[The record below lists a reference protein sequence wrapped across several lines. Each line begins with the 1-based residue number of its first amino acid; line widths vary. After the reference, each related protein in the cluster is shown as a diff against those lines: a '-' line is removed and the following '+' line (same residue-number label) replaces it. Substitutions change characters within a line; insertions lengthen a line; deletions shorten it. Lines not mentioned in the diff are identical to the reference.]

1 MHDGYFP
8 PDSLLRRVI
17 SETLVAL
24 SAPQVLLLQAAHPVA
39 WAGFFA
45 HTGAL
50 DAPQERLDRTA
61 LIMNTVAFGT
71 RDHADRA
78 TRRVRAMHGRVRGVT
93 TQTAGRY
100 PAGTPYSATDPELL
114 LWILATLAGTAAQ
127 VYQQWVAPLERDELE
142 RLWQDYRQ
150 VGVLFGLA
158 WEDSPATWADF
169 VDYWEHM
176 VTTDALHVV
185 PEARDLAID
194 IVMHPPV
201 PAALRPAVEV
211 VNQVTIGSLPP
222 TVREQY
228 GFSWDPI
235 RALALATGRETVKR
249 LVRPVLPPP
258 LARIEVARRGLA
270 LDDQRRA
277 AALQDRGVVAA

>member
-1 MHDGYFP
+1 MHDGYFAP
-8 PDSLLRRVI
+8 ESMLRRVI
-17 SETLVAL
+17 SENLVGL

-93 TQTAGRY
+93 TEAAGRY

-114 LWILATLAGTAAQ
+114 LWILATLAGTAGQ
-127 VYQQWVAPLERDELE
+127 VYQQWVAPLDRDELE

-150 VGVLFGLA
+150 VGVLFGLDRA
-158 WEDSPATWADF
+158 DAPATWADF
-169 VDYWEHM
+169 VDYWEGM
-176 VTTDALHVV
+176 LGGDALHVL
-185 PEARDLAID
+185 PQARELAID
-194 IVMHPPV
+194 IVMRPPIPFV
-201 PAALRPAVEV
+201 ARPLLEMANFITV
-211 VNQVTIGSLPP
+211 GLLPE
-222 TVREQY
+222 RMRRLY
-228 GFSWDPI
+228 GFGWDP
-235 RALALATGRETVKR
+235 A
-249 LVRPVLPPP
+249 
-258 LARIEVARRGLA
+258 RGLA
-270 LDDQRRA
+270 LHAGAQYTRR
-277 AALQDRGVVAA
+277 LLLPFLPGVLRHVPRARAPLAPAQA

>member
-1 MHDGYFP
+1 M
-8 PDSLLRRVI
+8 LRRVI
-17 SETLVAL
+17 SEHLVAL

-93 TQTAGRY
+93 TQAAGRY
-100 PAGTPYSATDPELL
+100 PAGTPYSATDPGLL

-127 VYQQWVAPLERDELE
+127 VYQQWVAPLDRHELE

-150 VGVLFGLA
+150 VGVLFGL
-158 WEDSPATWADF
+158 ERDDSPPTWADF
-169 VDYWEHM
+169 VDYWEDM
-176 VTTDALHVV
+176 LTTDALHVV
-185 PEARDLAID
+185 PQARELAVE
-194 IVMHPPV
+194 IVLRPPV
-201 PAALRPAVEV
+201 RAALRPAVEL

-228 GFSWDPI
+228 GFSWDPS
-235 RALALATGRETVKR
+235 RGLALAAGREWVKR
-249 LVRPVLPPP
+249 AVRPVLPDH

-270 LDDQRRA
+270 LADQRRA
-277 AALQDRGVVAA
+277 AALQDRRRVAA